1 MKAAVMVGPGFE
13 AITIV
18 DRDEDVVPAGH
29 VRLKIK
35 TASLN
40 YRDLFLAKGY
50 MPIPYPQII
59 LSDAVGEVVE
69 VGQGVTRVSLK
80 DRVFPTFYPDWIE
93 GRQTA
98 AKVERDRGG
107 IHPGVAAETVVV
119 LENDLVKVPA
129 FLSDDEAST
138 LPCAALTGWSCV
150 TRNVSLKPGASV
162 LIQGTG
168 GVSLFALQF
177 AKAAGAEIFL
187 ISSSDEKLE
196 RGRALGADHLIN
208 YKTNEAWDEVILEET
223 GGRGVDLVVEIG
235 GESTIGRSVN
245 SLAVEGHI
253 SQAGIIGGMTAP
265 VPIYPLMTKLIHI
278 DGIMNG
284 SRADAED
291 MVRAIERNQIHPV
304 LDRSFGLDEIPAA
317 LTHME
322 QGKHV
327 GKVTISVA

>member
-1 MKAAVMVGPGFE
+1 MKAAILAGPGLE
-13 AITIV
+13 RITV
-18 DRDEDVVPAGH
+18 ADREEDAVPAGH

-59 LSDAVGEVVE
+59 LSDAVGEVIE
-69 VGQGVTRVSLK
+69 VGQGVTRVGMN
-80 DRVFPTFYPDWIE
+80 DRVFPTYYPDWIE
-93 GRQTA
+93 GRQDA
-98 AKVERDRGG
+98 AKVKRDRGG
-107 IHPGVAAETVVV
+107 IYPGVAAETIVVP
-119 LENDLVKVPA
+119 EADLVKVPA
-129 FLSDDEAST
+129 FLSDGEAST

-150 TRNVSLKPGASV
+150 TRNVSLKPGSSV

-177 AKAAGAEIFL
+177 ARASGAEIFL

-196 RGRALGADHLIN
+196 RGRALGAHHLIN
-208 YKTNEAWDEVILEET
+208 YKVHEAWDEIVLEKS
-223 GGRGVDLVVEIG
+223 GGRGVDLVVDIG
-235 GESTIGRSVN
+235 GEATIGRSVN
-245 SLAVEGHI
+245 SCAVEGHI
-253 SQAGIIGGMTAP
+253 AQAGIIGGMTAP

-291 MVRAIERNQIHPV
+291 MARAIECNRIHPV
-304 LDRSFGLDEIPAA
+304 LDRAFALDEIPAA
-317 LTHME
+317 LMYME
-322 QGKHV
+322 KGSHV
-327 GKVTISVA
+327 GKVTIAIA